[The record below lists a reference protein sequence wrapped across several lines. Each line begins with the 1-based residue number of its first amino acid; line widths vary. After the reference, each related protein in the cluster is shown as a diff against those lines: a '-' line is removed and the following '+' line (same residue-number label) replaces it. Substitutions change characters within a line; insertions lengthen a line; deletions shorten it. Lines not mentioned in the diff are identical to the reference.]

1 MLTAPTHLI
10 TPDEPSYDDARV
22 AWNLAIDQR
31 PAAVV
36 VANSVQDVQ
45 EAIGYARANDL
56 RVAAQSTGHGASA
69 MGPLDETVL
78 VRTSGLTGV
87 EIDPLAR
94 RARVRSGTLWRDVTA
109 RAAAHGLAALAG
121 SANDIGVAGYS
132 LGGGMGWLARRYG
145 LQTNSLEAI
154 ELVTADGWHL
164 RTDRDNEPELFW
176 ALRGGGGNFGVV
188 TALEFALYPVTEV
201 YGGALF
207 FPYERADEVF
217 RSWRA
222 WIDTVPDEVTSV
234 ARVLQ
239 FPPLEAIP
247 EPMRGQTFSLIEA
260 AVIGDAAQ
268 GAALIDPLRAL
279 EPGMDTFATM
289 PATALQ
295 ELHMDPPMPV
305 PARGD
310 GAILS
315 RFDDDAID
323 AAVAV
328 VGAGSGSPLLSFEVR
343 HAGGELAEARPGNGA
358 LAAIP
363 GPFVTFGV
371 GMAADPGMTAAVEE
385 RIDLVASALA
395 PYDAGR
401 GYLNFAERP
410 RDPAKLFGAEVY
422 ERLAAV
428 KADVDPAGLFQA
440 NQEL

>member
-1 MLTAPTHLI
+1 
-10 TPDEPSYDDARV
+10 
-22 AWNLAIDQR
+22 
-31 PAAVV
+31 
-36 VANSVQDVQ
+36 
-45 EAIGYARANDL
+45 
-56 RVAAQSTGHGASA
+56 
-69 MGPLDETVL
+69 
-78 VRTSGLTGV
+78 
-87 EIDPLAR
+87 
-94 RARVRSGTLWRDVTA
+94 
-109 RAAAHGLAALAG
+109 
-121 SANDIGVAGYS
+121 
-132 LGGGMGWLARRYG
+132 
-145 LQTNSLEAI
+145 
-154 ELVTADGWHL
+154 
-164 RTDRDNEPELFW
+164 
-176 ALRGGGGNFGVV
+176 
-188 TALEFALYPVTEV
+188 
-201 YGGALF
+201 
-207 FPYERADEVF
+207 
-217 RSWRA
+217 
-222 WIDTVPDEVTSV
+222 
-234 ARVLQ
+234 
-239 FPPLEAIP
+239 
-247 EPMRGQTFSLIEA
+247 
-260 AVIGDAAQ
+260 
-268 GAALIDPLRAL
+268 
-279 EPGMDTFATM
+279 
-289 PATALQ
+289 
-295 ELHMDPPMPV
+295 MDPPMPV